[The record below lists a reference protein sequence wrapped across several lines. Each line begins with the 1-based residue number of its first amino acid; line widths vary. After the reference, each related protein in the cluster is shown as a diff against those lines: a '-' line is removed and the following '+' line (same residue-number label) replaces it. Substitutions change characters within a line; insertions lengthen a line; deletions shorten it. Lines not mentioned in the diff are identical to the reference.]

1 MISPI
6 GLTTINSPDEHRAMV
21 FVRRNRSGSLS
32 QGFTLIEL
40 LLVVIFLGVLAGLSV
55 PHLPKHYTRLQLQ
68 QAADHIGY
76 LMRYAQSAAI
86 TGQREYQI
94 CFHTTEKTYVLQGQ
108 NVADEH
114 DPKRQDL
121 SESFSAVEGDKG
133 QIFKLPNA
141 LSWEIPDSCVRFYPS
156 GVIDRAIVFLTTGQ
170 GQGMAISTQE
180 QRGRVN
186 VFAPDQE

>member
-1 MISPI
+1 MISLI
-6 GLTTINSPDEHRAMV
+6 GLTTINSADKQQVMLFIRY
-21 FVRRNRSGSLS
+21 NRSGGFL

-40 LLVVIFLGVLAGLSV
+40 LLVVVFLGVLAGLSV
-55 PHLPKHYTRLQLQ
+55 PHLPKHYARIQLQ

-86 TGQREYQI
+86 VGQKEYQV
-94 CFHTTEKTYVLQGQ
+94 CFYSAEKTYILKEQ
-108 NVADEH
+108 NIVDE
-114 DPKRQDL
+114 PDL
-121 SESFSAVEGDKG
+121 KHRGTSENFSAVEGDKG

-141 LSWEIPDSCVRFYPS
+141 LSWEIPDSCVRFYPN
-156 GVIDRAIVFLTTGQ
+156 GVIDKAIVFLTTGQ
-170 GQGMAISTQE
+170 GQSMVISTQE

>member
-1 MISPI
+1 
-6 GLTTINSPDEHRAMV
+6 
-21 FVRRNRSGSLS
+21 
-32 QGFTLIEL
+32 GFTLIEL
-40 LLVVIFLGVLAGLSV
+40 LLVVVFVGVLAGLSV

-94 CFHTTEKTYVLQGQ
+94 CFYTTEKTYVLQGQ

-121 SESFSAVEGDKG
+121 SESFSAVQGDKG

-141 LSWEIPDSCVRFYPS
+141 LSWEIPDSCVRFYPN
-156 GVIDRAIVFLTTGQ
+156 GVIDQAIVSLTIEQ
-170 GQGMAISTQE
+170 GQSMVVSTQE